1 MHRLLSDRLL
11 CLKETISPSYPF
23 LGLLLLR
30 EGLLLLRA
38 VHLEMDNAL
47 KWPRCNKVSGH
58 KTSNVLW
65 KEGEVFLIENLTLFL
80 IPKRGRKYSHTNS
93 YDSYYARWSSHCW
106 SLSCW
111 SLSCLYLAYLK
122 AELAVRAKGAAKH
135 HSQFKKVGSQSWR
148 ENFVKK
154 DPATDRLYKTLL
166 LACAFRPTSTL
177 PRSSCSSDD
186 FDLIFIQPIIWL
198 RK

>member
-11 CLKETISPSYPF
+11 CWKETILASYPF

-30 EGLLLLRA
+30 EGLLLLGA
-38 VHLEMDNAL
+38 VNLEMDNAL

-58 KTSNVLW
+58 KTSNALW
-65 KEGEVFLIENLTLFL
+65 KEGEVFLIENFTLFF

-93 YDSYYARWSSHCW
+93 YDSYYAILF
-106 SLSCW
+106 SLLELELPVLW
-111 SLSCLYLAYLK
+111 LAYLK
-122 AELAVRAKGAAKH
+122 AELAARAKGAAKH

-154 DPATDRLYKTLL
+154 DPATNRLYKMLL

>member
-30 EGLLLLRA
+30 EGLLLLGA
-38 VHLEMDNAL
+38 VNLEMDNAL

-58 KTSNVLW
+58 KTSNALW
-65 KEGEVFLIENLTLFL
+65 KEGEVFLIENFTLFF

-93 YDSYYARWSSHCW
+93 YDSYYAILF
-106 SLSCW
+106 SLLELELPVLW
-111 SLSCLYLAYLK
+111 LAYLK
-122 AELAVRAKGAAKH
+122 AELAARAKGAAKH